1 MPGPH
6 VEKISKFKKFVWEWS
21 MKLAVTLAVLVTL
34 SSPVWVSSGI
44 ATVTSIGA
52 NTAAVAKITVTVQE
66 LTVLVGDMGQVF
78 GNAEILDVGDTLTA
92 AVNLHSDAVRFKPG
106 QTLEI
111 TNTGDRRQMTAVVT
125 VEGKFESDPF
135 TLLNLSR
142 AAGRALG
149 ARPEDK
155 IQIAIGASK

>member
-6 VEKISKFKKFVWEWS
+6 VEKISKLKKFLWEWS
-21 MKLAVTLAVLVTL
+21 MKLSVTLAIIATL
-34 SSPVWVSSGI
+34 SSPVWVKSGI
-44 ATVTSIGA
+44 ATITSIGA
-52 NTAAVAKITVTVQE
+52 NTAAVARNTVAIQG

-92 AVNLHSDAVRFKPG
+92 AINLHSDAVRFKPG

-111 TNTGDRRQMTAVVT
+111 TNTGDRRQMTAIVI

-135 TLLNLSR
+135 TLLNLSM

-155 IQIAIGASK
+155 IQIAIEASK